1 MTTVDECAVVA
12 APCSGGDLA
21 AAVFAAW
28 DAGEAIPWANRGDIG
43 PPPEERGDAGTVEGT
58 GREVSE
64 QPLPE
69 NGQPDQ
75 PPEPP
80 YGETQGQ
87 RRKKRKRRG

>member
-1 MTTVDECAVVA
+1 MAGPPA
-12 APCSGGDLA
+12 AGLGRGRGDPLA
-21 AAVFAAW
+21 EAAT
-28 DAGEAIPWANRGDIG
+28 DIG
-43 PPPEERGDAGTVEGT
+43 PTPEERGDAGTVEGT